1 MESRLLAKTHQYIY
15 RRMGRP
21 IAAALAP
28 ALAKPAAKRGFREA
42 RLLAEWPAIVGEH
55 LAARTRPERLERRG
69 GTPTLRLVVAP
80 GWATEVQ
87 HLGPQIAQRINQYF
101 GQAMVERLALRQGP
115 IPERRTAKPGTA
127 QVTSA
132 IPPAAEIARLEA
144 RCATVSDQELAAILR
159 RLGETLLRQPK
170 AKT

>member
-1 MESRLLAKTHQYIY
+1 VARPSVRSGQRIY

-42 RLLAEWPAIVGEH
+42 RLLAEWPAVVGEQ
-55 LAARTRPERLERRG
+55 LASRTRPERLDRRG
-69 GTPTLRLVVAP
+69 GVPTLRLLVAP

-87 HLGPQIAQRINQYF
+87 HMAPRITQRINQYF

-115 IPERRTAKPGTA
+115 IPPRKPSRVPPRQPSPA
-127 QVTSA
+127 RD
-132 IPPAAEIARLEA
+132 IPDEQLARLEA
-144 RCATVSDQELAAILR
+144 DCAQVADPELGAILR
-159 RLGETLLRQPK
+159 RLGETLLRHPK
-170 AKT
+170 TRA